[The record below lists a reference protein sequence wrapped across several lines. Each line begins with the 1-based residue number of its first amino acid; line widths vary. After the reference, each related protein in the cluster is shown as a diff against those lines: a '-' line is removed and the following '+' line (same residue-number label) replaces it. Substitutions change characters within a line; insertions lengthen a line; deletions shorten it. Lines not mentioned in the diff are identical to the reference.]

1 MRFAPWIW
9 LLGGIG
15 GMGESH
21 AVKPQIALYRNALV
35 SGLARFP
42 VRFFGRH
49 SRE

>member
-15 GMGESH
+15 GMGESQLL
-21 AVKPQIALYRNALV
+21 KPQIALYRNALV

-42 VRFFGRH
+42 ARFFGRH